1 MLRARRLRGVS
12 TVVGGLAGIA
22 VFSFGAF
29 HLMGAFHGGLTFVT
43 GVYLASVVVLCVQ
56 FLAAQLERPYR
67 IGDAAQQAALDR
79 LDVVVL
85 VPCYNEDPEALRRCL
100 QSFFDQSRLPQAI
113 CVTDDGSTSGDYAEQ
128 RDWFLAEA
136 ARRGIRAH
144 WRRTENG
151 GKRMAQVMGARRE
164 PRADVYVTVDSDSI
178 LDPEAIAEGLKPFV
192 HPRIQSVA
200 AVILTTN
207 VGTNLL
213 TRMMDLI
220 CVTLQLGDRSALS
233 TAGSVMVNCG
243 GCALY
248 RGDVLRANVRT
259 YLTETLFGRPVHMS
273 DDSLLTLFAL
283 ERGFAVQ
290 QPSAFAFTLM
300 PENLRHHTKQQLRW
314 MRGSFIRS
322 WWRFKYLPMTHPA
335 YWMHAVK
342 WVMYIAVTA
351 VFLALLLSGVLFD
364 PGVFGWALVVTIGVQ
379 FATSARYLS
388 VWRSDQGLGQRWLVY
403 LTAPLAALW
412 SWFVLRAMRWYAMA
426 TFRDVSWGTRKQ
438 IEVAVTAEHVASVD
452 DRGVVAAQLHGRARV
467 S

>member
-1 MLRARRLRGVS
+1 M
-12 TVVGGLAGIA
+12 
-22 VFSFGAF
+22 
-29 HLMGAFHGGLTFVT
+29 
-43 GVYLASVVVLCVQ
+43 
-56 FLAAQLERPYR
+56 
-67 IGDAAQQAALDR
+67 
-79 LDVVVL
+79 
-85 VPCYNEDPEALRRCL
+85 
-100 QSFFDQSRLPQAI
+100 
-113 CVTDDGSTSGDYAEQ
+113 
-128 RDWFLAEA
+128 
-136 ARRGIRAH
+136 
-144 WRRTENG
+144 
-151 GKRMAQVMGARRE
+151 
-164 PRADVYVTVDSDSI
+164 
-178 LDPEAIAEGLKPFV
+178 
-192 HPRIQSVA
+192 A

>member
-12 TVVGGLAGIA
+12 TIVGGIAGVA

-29 HLMGAFHGGLTFVT
+29 HLVDAFSGESTIVSA
-43 GVYLASVVVLCVQ
+43 VYLASVVVLVVQ
-56 FLAAQLERPYR
+56 FLAAQIERPYR
-67 IGDAAQQAALDR
+67 VDDDQRAALDA

-100 QSFFDQSRLPQAI
+100 QSFFDQSRHPQGI
-113 CVTDDGSTSGDYAEQ
+113 CVTDDGSSTSEYPEQ
-128 RDWFLAEA
+128 RDWFLSEAE
-136 ARRGIRAH
+136 RLGIRAH
-144 WRRTENG
+144 WRRTPNG
-151 GKRMAQVMGARRE
+151 GKRVAQIMGARRE
-164 PRADVYVTVDSDSI
+164 PKADIYVTVDSDSI
-178 LDPEAIAEGLKPFV
+178 LDPEALAEGLKPFA
-192 HPRIQSVA
+192 HERIQSVA

-207 VGTNLL
+207 YGTNLL

-233 TAGSVMVNCG
+233 SAGSVMVNCG

-248 RGDVLRANVRT
+248 RGDILRANVRT

-300 PENLRHHTKQQLRW
+300 PEKVEHHVRQQLRW

-322 WWRFKYLPMTHPA
+322 WWRFKYIPMTHPA
-335 YWMHAVK
+335 YWVHAVK
-342 WVMYIAVTA
+342 WVMYLCITA
-351 VFLALLLSGVLFD
+351 VFLALLFSGVLLD
-364 PGVFGWALVVTIGVQ
+364 PVVFGWAILVTIGVQ

-388 VWRSDQGLGQRWLVY
+388 VWRSDQTVGQRWLVY
-403 LTAPLAALW
+403 LTAPVAAMW
-412 SWFVLRAMRWYAMA
+412 SWFVLRVLRWYAMA
-426 TFRDVSWGTRKQ
+426 TFRNVAWGTRKQ
-438 IEVAVTAEHVASVD
+438 IEVSVTAEHVASD
-452 DRGVVAAQLHGRARV
+452 ADRGVVAAHMRETVAV
-467 S
+467 